1 MTQELSPK
9 TDGSRSTGYGF
20 LVRIGTLLVSP
31 ERALSEI
38 QVRKSGGVGSALAVL
53 VLGLLFGRLADL
65 VRAVLMV
72 RESSLAGVLQQILAI
87 VGADLRPALFLV
99 LPAGLAITALAGR
112 GRRDPGLD
120 IELGAACA
128 VPTLLLSGLREWAS
142 GPALRSIASGT
153 LGTVLSALGLAW
165 TILIFVLAVRLARR
179 RPLGGS
185 TEELRPPEPF
195 SPGSQGRR
203 AAAVFGILIAGVL
216 TVNIAW
222 VSRYPDAV
230 APVGRGIVAPD
241 FELPRA
247 DGPGTVSLRQLRGKV
262 VLLDFWARW
271 CPPCLAMIPTLHDIY
286 ASRRSQDIE
295 FLSISSE
302 GSMVDKEEI
311 SAFLRAHPAPYPSL
325 FDDREVGGLYRVVS
339 LPHMVIIGRDG
350 VIRRVMVGQ
359 RRKAEVEAELQRA
372 LEN

>member
-1 MTQELSPK
+1 VTQELSPK
-9 TDGSRSTGYGF
+9 PDGSRRTGYGF
-20 LVRIGTLLVSP
+20 LVRIGTLLASP

-38 QVRKSGGVGSALAVL
+38 QVRKSGGVGSALVVL

-99 LPAGLAITALAGR
+99 LPAGLAITVLAGR

-128 VPTLLLSGLREWAS
+128 IPALLLSGLREWAS

-165 TILIFVLAVRLARR
+165 TLFILVLAVRLARR

-185 TEELRPPEPF
+185 TEEPRPPGPF
-195 SPGSQGRR
+195 SPGPRCRR
-203 AAAVFGILIAGVL
+203 AAAALGILIAGVL

-286 ASRRSQDIE
+286 ASRRTQDIE

-325 FDDREVGGLYRVVS
+325 FDDREVGGMYRVVS